1 MRHVRDHFRGTS
13 RSFLVNHSRQAN
25 IPIQAA
31 HDTLFYSERCSRCM
45 LAEWSPRL
53 ARDGFTLL
61 EWSRME
67 LPIQILCLPLVH
79 AKVQR
84 LLGFEDD

>member
-1 MRHVRDHFRGTS
+1 
-13 RSFLVNHSRQAN
+13 
-25 IPIQAA
+25 
-31 HDTLFYSERCSRCM
+31 M